1 MSSAGDEFEFDLMEL
16 KFNYSRWFYPLSAA
30 LSHVYSLYAFD
41 PFVKYERRTEEMSKK
56 QKENSTQYW
65 NLMRKPFIS
74 KCIIKTLCAPQNN
87 R

>member
-41 PFVKYERRTEEMSKK
+41 PSTSEEQKK
-56 QKENSTQYW
+56 WAGN
-65 NLMRKPFIS
+65 RKKIAHN
-74 KCIIKTLCAPQNN
+74 IEI
-87 R
+87 